1 MFSSHLVVVGR
12 VGPPPFV
19 LERRKVRERA
29 PRIINMKL
37 ASCWYAV
44 LMPNIPKRK
53 ATFYI
58 SEDVLRAA
66 KVSAARTDRRDSEV
80 VERALREYLGFDVLD
95 RVWARSEL
103 SEKEALDLAVAEVHT
118 SRRRKHASRRP

>member
-1 MFSSHLVVVGR
+1 M
-12 VGPPPFV
+12 
-19 LERRKVRERA
+19 
-29 PRIINMKL
+29 
-37 ASCWYAV
+37 ASV
-44 LMPNIPKRK
+44 PKRK

-80 VERALREYLGFDVLD
+80 VEKALREYLGFDVLE

-103 SEKEALDLAVAEVHT
+103 SEKEALDLAISEVHT
-118 SRRRKHASRRP
+118 ARRRKRASRRP

>member
-1 MFSSHLVVVGR
+1 V
-12 VGPPPFV
+12 
-19 LERRKVRERA
+19 
-29 PRIINMKL
+29 

-44 LMPNIPKRK
+44 LMASVPKRK

-95 RVWARSEL
+95 RVWARSKL
-103 SEKEALDLAVAEVHT
+103 SEREAMDLAVAEVHA
-118 SRRRKHASRRP
+118 SRRRKRAPRRP

>member
-1 MFSSHLVVVGR
+1 M
-12 VGPPPFV
+12 
-19 LERRKVRERA
+19 
-29 PRIINMKL
+29 
-37 ASCWYAV
+37 ASV
-44 LMPNIPKRK
+44 QKRK

-103 SEKEALDLAVAEVHT
+103 SEREAMDLAVAEVH
-118 SRRRKHASRRP
+118 ASRPRKRAPRRP

>member
-1 MFSSHLVVVGR
+1 MANVTR
-12 VGPPPFV
+12 
-19 LERRKVRERA
+19 
-29 PRIINMKL
+29 
-37 ASCWYAV
+37 
-44 LMPNIPKRK
+44 RK

-80 VERALREYLGFDVLD
+80 VEKALRQYLGFDVLE

-103 SEKEALDLAVAEVHT
+103 SEKEAMDLAVSEVHA
-118 SRRRKHASRRP
+118 SRRRKRAPRRP